1 MGPTKRQAR
10 IAGLPEVL
18 NVSPAAGHAAAEGVL
33 MMNPTK
39 KQARVAGLLYLIAG
53 LAAPIGL
60 IYVPSKLI
68 VSGNAAETANRI
80 RAGEWL
86 LRLGIGTEL
95 FHQVLFIFV
104 VLALYRLFKGVNESL
119 ARLMVILGAVVSVP
133 IVLLNAVN
141 EVAALVLVKG
151 QGFAAVL
158 EASQRDALAYLFLY
172 LHGQGIAVAEIFW
185 GLWLFPFG
193 ILVVRSGFMPRV
205 LGVLLMVAGAGYLAD
220 SAASLLAP
228 AYAPAVSQ
236 VATVL
241 EMGELPIIVWLLIWG
256 VRGERAV
263 VAA

>member
-1 MGPTKRQAR
+1 MTPSKRQAR
-10 IAGLPEVL
+10 I
-18 NVSPAAGHAAAEGVL
+18 
-33 MMNPTK
+33 
-39 KQARVAGLLYLIAG
+39 AGLLYLIAG
-53 LAAPIGL
+53 LPAPIGL

-68 VSGNAAETANRI
+68 VSGDAAETANRI
-80 RAGEWL
+80 RGGEWL

-104 VLALYRLFKGVNESL
+104 VLALYRLFTDVDKSL

-133 IVLLNAVN
+133 MVLLNTVN
-141 EVAALVLVKG
+141 EIAALVLVKG
-151 QGFAAVL
+151 QGFASVL
-158 EASQRDALAYLFLY
+158 DASQRDALAYLFLY
-172 LHGQGIAVAEIFW
+172 VHGQGIAVAQIFW

-193 ILVVRSGFMPRV
+193 ILVVRCGFIPRV
-205 LGVLLMVAGAGYLAD
+205 LGVVLMIAGAGYLAD
-220 SAASLLAP
+220 SAATLLVP

-256 VRGERAV
+256 VRKERAV